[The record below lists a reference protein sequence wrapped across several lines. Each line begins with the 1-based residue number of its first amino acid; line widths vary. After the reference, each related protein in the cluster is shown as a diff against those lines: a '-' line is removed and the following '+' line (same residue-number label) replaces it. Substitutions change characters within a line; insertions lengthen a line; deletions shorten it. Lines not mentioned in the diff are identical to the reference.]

1 MLQRGRSRATDS
13 AALLKGGLGRND
25 RDMLLAESAGVNKN
39 VQVSLLHVSFSAEWL
54 WLLM

>member
-1 MLQRGRSRATDS
+1 MLQRGRGRATDS